1 VCRVCIRPEV
11 SRTKTFG
18 KIGVSS
24 GLYYTQHLQY
34 IVLNSNAVD
43 FSKKNLSYLLEVC
56 LSYDLQHPLVTSHD
70 LLTPQGEYQ
79 REFVSQVLAL
89 PTVDVA
95 DVISN
100 RRMELKQVKV
110 KYSNQKDFER
120 IAKQLRIMT
129 DFRVSEV
136 PLFPTPCFLL

>member
-1 VCRVCIRPEV
+1 MTCNTLWLHHMTC
-11 SRTKTFG
+11 
-18 KIGVSS
+18 
-24 GLYYTQHLQY
+24 LHTQGQ
-34 IVLNSNAVD
+34 
-43 FSKKNLSYLLEVC
+43 
-56 LSYDLQHPLVTSHD
+56 
-70 LLTPQGEYQ
+70 YQ

-100 RRMELKQVKV
+100 RRMELKQVQV
-110 KYSNQKDFER
+110 KYSSQKDFER

>member
-1 VCRVCIRPEV
+1 MREPEQRKGRVCIRPEV

-24 GLYYTQHLQY
+24 GLYFTQHLQY

-43 FSKKNLSYLLEVC
+43 FSKKNLSYLLE
-56 LSYDLQHPLVTSHD
+56 
-70 LLTPQGEYQ
+70 GEYQ
-79 REFVSQVLAL
+79 REFVSRVLAL

-100 RRMELKQVKV
+100 RRMELKQVQV

>member
-1 VCRVCIRPEV
+1 
-11 SRTKTFG
+11 
-18 KIGVSS
+18 
-24 GLYYTQHLQY
+24 
-34 IVLNSNAVD
+34 VD